1 MPTNLCARIQKDSSA
16 GTERRGERERLEWNE
31 EREKERGKIIKRE
44 SAKNDLPATRWNNF
58 PANTV
63 ATFKRHC
70 MHRFLRRNGENEAET
85 KRERRERKSSIYFRG
100 KKEEEKA
107 KERKIFFPFRENL
120 CSFLAPVYGI
130 YVCKFEKRRKKKWND
145 KFRFRSNDHP
155 NELSSAIITANITV

>member
-1 MPTNLCARIQKDSSA
+1 MIYRQPGGITFPPTLLPPSRGIACIVSCGGMERTRQKQ
-16 GTERRGERERLEWNE
+16 
-31 EREKERGKIIKRE
+31 REKGEKENR
-44 SAKNDLPATRWNNF
+44 
-58 PANTV
+58 
-63 ATFKRHC
+63 
-70 MHRFLRRNGENEAET
+70 RFILG
-85 KRERRERKSSIYFRG
+85 G

-155 NELSSAIITANITV
+155 NELSSAIITASITV

>member
-1 MPTNLCARIQKDSSA
+1 MIYRQPGGITFPPTLLPPSRGIACIVSC
-16 GTERRGERERLEWNE
+16 GGMERT
-31 EREKERGKIIKRE
+31 
-44 SAKNDLPATRWNNF
+44 S
-58 PANTV
+58 
-63 ATFKRHC
+63 
-70 MHRFLRRNGENEAET
+70 EAET

-155 NELSSAIITANITV
+155 NELSSAIITASITV

>member
-44 SAKNDLPATRWNNF
+44 SA
-58 PANTV
+58 
-63 ATFKRHC
+63 
-70 MHRFLRRNGENEAET
+70 
-85 KRERRERKSSIYFRG
+85 IYFRG